1 MADVDP
7 VVQPAGPVR
16 ARADAARAASAPLTP
31 ADPAP
36 DPEDPARREAGRP
49 RPAAGAV
56 LTPGEAPPVA
66 GTARDSAGAAP
77 EGAPA
82 AQVLEGP
89 GGPIE
94 AVLFDLDGTLLEL
107 DMDRFLPVYLQRLAA
122 WVADLFDPE
131 DFLRQLVRATTAVMQ
146 NRDRS
151 QRNQDLLWEVLWA
164 GLDPARHPGARPER
178 RDEALARFEQ
188 FYREQFPQLQFM
200 ARRRPEAAAV
210 VEAARARG
218 WKVVLATSPIFP
230 MVAIAERLRWA
241 GLSAD
246 RFDLV
251 TVLENMHS
259 CKPQPDYY
267 LEVARRIGVE
277 PGRCLMVGND
287 LRDDIAP
294 ARVAGMAVYVVEGL
308 VLHEGE
314 PGAAGAPRGT
324 LAQLLQ
330 LFVKN
335 GANGNIF
342 AKPETLHGNNA
353 ALE

>member
-1 MADVDP
+1 MAAEP
-7 VVQPAGPVR
+7 QAK
-16 ARADAARAASAPLTP
+16 SA
-31 ADPAP
+31 
-36 DPEDPARREAGRP
+36 
-49 RPAAGAV
+49 PAAGRAGGPQI
-56 LTPGEAPPVA
+56 LQGPG
-66 GTARDSAGAAP
+66 GSRIL
-77 EGAPA
+77 
-82 AQVLEGP
+82 QGP

-131 DFLRQLVRATTAVMQ
+131 DFLRQLIRATTAVMQ

-151 QRNQDLLWEVLWA
+151 RTNHELLYEVLWA
-164 GLDPARHPGARPER
+164 GLDPARHPGARREQR
-178 RDEALARFEQ
+178 QAALARFDR

-210 VEAARARG
+210 VDAARARG
-218 WKVVLATSPIFP
+218 WKVVLATNPIFP
-230 MVAIAERLRWA
+230 WLAIAERLRWA
-241 GLSAD
+241 GLEPD

-267 LEVARRIGVE
+267 LEIAGRIGVE

-294 ARVAGMAVYVVEGL
+294 ARVAGMAVYVVEGM

-324 LAQLLQ
+324 LGHLLQ
-330 LFVKN
+330 QFGKS
-335 GANGNIF
+335 GGTGNIF
-342 AKPETLHGNNA
+342 ANQATLHGNNA
-353 ALE
+353 ALQ